1 MISLKKIK
9 EDFSA
14 ELKDYFSEDEIR
26 VFFFEILFW
35 ATQKTKTDF
44 YIHQNLIL
52 TQAEEDKFSFAVQ
65 ELKTQKPIQ
74 YITNSQSFF
83 SLDFYVDESVLI
95 PRPET
100 EELVQ
105 WAFQYIE
112 NKQDTNVLDICTGSG
127 CISISI
133 KKNFFKTN
141 VFAVDI
147 CEKALSVAR
156 KNAKKNEVFINFEK
170 KNVLEDFIL
179 KEKFDVIISNP
190 PYVRPSEKLYMK
202 ANVLNF
208 EPSIALFV
216 EEENPLIF
224 YEKISDFALTN
235 LKKGGYLFFEIN
247 QYLSSETQKMLKEKG
262 FNHIELRKDFR
273 ENDRMIKAQI

>member
-1 MISLKKIK
+1 M
-9 EDFSA
+9 A
-14 ELKDYFSEDEIR
+14 
-26 VFFFEILFW
+26 
-35 ATQKTKTDF
+35 Q
-44 YIHQNLIL
+44 
-52 TQAEEDKFSFAVQ
+52 
-65 ELKTQKPIQ
+65 
-74 YITNSQSFF
+74 
-83 SLDFYVDESVLI
+83 
-95 PRPET
+95 
-100 EELVQ
+100 
-105 WAFQYIE
+105 
-112 NKQDTNVLDICTGSG
+112 
-127 CISISI
+127 
-133 KKNFFKTN
+133 
-141 VFAVDI
+141 
-147 CEKALSVAR
+147 
-156 KNAKKNEVFINFEK
+156 KNAQKNEVFINFEK
-170 KNVLEDFIL
+170 KNVLKDFIL

-190 PYVRPSEKLYMK
+190 PYVRPSEKLGMK

>member
-1 MISLKKIK
+1 MKCLKKIK

-14 ELKDYFSEDEIR
+14 ELKDYFSQDEIR
-26 VFFFEILFW
+26 IFFFEILFW
-35 ATQKTKTDF
+35 VTRKTKTDF

-52 TQAEEDKFSFAVQ
+52 SQAEQDQFSFAIE

-74 YITNSQSFF
+74 YITNSQAFF
-83 SLDFYVDESVLI
+83 SLDFYVDENVLI

-100 EELVQ
+100 EELVE

-112 NKQDTNVLDICTGSG
+112 NKQDTNILDICTGSG

-133 KKNFFKTN
+133 KKNFSKAN

-147 CEKALSVAR
+147 CEKALSVAQ
-156 KNAKKNEVFINFEK
+156 KNAQKNEVFINFEK
-170 KNVLEDFIL
+170 KNVLKDFIL

-190 PYVRPSEKLYMK
+190 PYVRPSEKLGMK